1 MKGSSL
7 SLTLFNSALRALTF
21 ENERARTQSIEG
33 GKHSSGQS
41 ETVILFSLF
50 MALLSPKVD
59 RQQPKE
65 GREEDEEQAKT
76 TLSEPDV
83 TRTSVTIGPT
93 LPRTF

>member
-1 MKGSSL
+1 MIP
-7 SLTLFNSALRALTF
+7 SLTNLTSSDLGFPFSRA
-21 ENERARTQSIEG
+21 ASPIPYP
-33 GKHSSGQS
+33 
-41 ETVILFSLF
+41 LF

>member
-1 MKGSSL
+1 
-7 SLTLFNSALRALTF
+7 
-21 ENERARTQSIEG
+21 
-33 GKHSSGQS
+33 
-41 ETVILFSLF
+41 
-50 MALLSPKVD
+50 MALLSPLVD

-93 LPRTF
+93 LPRTV